1 MNRYA
6 VAGIAVL
13 VILLQLS
20 AVAAQELH
28 RVDVSLSSIGDATV
42 TNLFFIDSTNRT
54 DFIVPV
60 ARPRNLRVYD
70 AVGDLAFM
78 PSDEDVTVVLR
89 EQQIGYSFTIEY
101 ETSSLTAKSG
111 DEWTFSYVFFPSG
124 NVDSSRLT
132 LILPAGAQLLTQTP
146 TGIVYLD
153 NNIINIDFT
162 LQSDEFITGIEV
174 KYVLSSD
181 GQPQEGNILL
191 LVAGGVAVIV
201 VIILTV
207 RYSLKKP
214 KKRKQAK
221 ETKKDGEEKGFSAQ
235 QRDILKT
242 LTANEEKIVHELF
255 KHKKDGLTQKGL
267 ARETGIPKSTLSR
280 TLKRLS
286 VKSVVEIK
294 DYGVTKKI
302 RLTEWFLSK

>member
-1 MNRYA
+1 MNYYA

-28 RVDVSLSSIGDATV
+28 RVDISLSSTGDAAV
-42 TNLFFIDSTNRT
+42 TNLFFLDSTNRT

-70 AVGDLAFM
+70 AVGDLTFTL
-78 PSDEDVTVVLR
+78 SDEDVTVVLR
-89 EQQIGYSFTIEY
+89 EQQVGYSFTIEY

-132 LILPAGAQLLTQTP
+132 LILPAGAQLLSQTP

-153 NNIINIDFT
+153 NNRINIDFM

-174 KYVLSSD
+174 KYTLSSD

-191 LVAGGVAVIV
+191 LVIGGVVVIV

-207 RYSLKKP
+207 IYFLKQP
-214 KKRKQAK
+214 KREKQKIK
-221 ETKKDGEEKGFSAQ
+221 EKDGGEKGFSAP

-302 RLTEWFLSK
+302 RLTEWFLNK